1 MRRDL
6 KLLAVVSAIG
16 FCGSITDMNAQQRRV
31 AGQAQAK
38 PTVEVSLTIG
48 GQTYQ
53 FSGPGRCT
61 YAPTASIYQTAS
73 EMWSAQQA
81 AEDRSLALSVWKPK
95 DGTGEMMTL
104 SLAKGNT
111 SHDVSTIRGGGPAS
125 GSGKVTFKKSGAGG
139 RFILDLKT
147 NTGSTIT
154 GTIECAAFAQHSAEG
169 G

>member
-1 MRRDL
+1 MRRHL
-6 KLLAVVSAIG
+6 ELLAVVSAIG
-16 FCGSITDMNAQQRRV
+16 FGSMAGMNAQQPRV
-31 AGQAQAK
+31 AGQAPAK
-38 PTVEVSLTIG
+38 PTVEVSLTVG
-48 GQTYQ
+48 GQSYQ

-81 AEDRSLALSVWKPK
+81 AEDRSLVLSVWKPK
-95 DGTGEMMTL
+95 DGTGEMVTL
-104 SLAKGNT
+104 SFAKGNT
-111 SHDVSTIRGGGPAS
+111 SHDVSTSRGGGSAS
-125 GSGKVTFKKSGAGG
+125 GSGNVTFKKSGAGG

-154 GTIECAAFAQHSAEG
+154 GTIECTAFAQHSAAG